1 MESTLT
7 EDKATPGDDPASA
20 NASRKPG
27 PGQVV
32 VVKPVVNAIGILRY
46 LAHKGAPERAADIAR
61 HLEINPSTCFNILR
75 TLVAEDVVDFNPL
88 SKTYSAGLG
97 LARLAEQLVTQGQ
110 RVQLALPFMRELA
123 VERGITVT
131 LWRRMGNDRIVLV
144 SSESSPT
151 DLHIYM
157 PLGQRLPILMG
168 ASGRLFV
175 GQMNL
180 AEDALRAEFAG
191 IRWARPLSFKE
202 YQEQVNLARRRGWAV
217 DDGYFSDGVL
227 AIAAPVCDA
236 SQNIAYTVSAVM
248 IRSHNGDAEARI
260 KALGESLK
268 ELAKRLES
276 VLF

>member
-1 MESTLT
+1 MKTAARSSKGDKGHL
-7 EDKATPGDDPASA
+7 EDMPTAPPPSA
-20 NASRKPG
+20 
-27 PGQVV
+27 V

-61 HLEINPSTCFNILR
+61 HLQINPSTCFNILR
-75 TLVAEDVVDFNPL
+75 TLVAEDVVDFNTL

-97 LARLAEQLVTQGQ
+97 LARLADQLVTQGQ
-110 RVQLALPFMRELA
+110 RIQLALPFMRELA
-123 VERGITVT
+123 IERGLTVT

-175 GQMNL
+175 GGMNL
-180 AEDALRAEFAG
+180 PNEDLRAAFAK
-191 IRWARPLSFKE
+191 IRWARSITFEE
-202 YQEQVNLARRRGWAV
+202 YVDQVNLAQSCGWAV

-227 AIAAPVCDA
+227 AIAAPVHDA
-236 SQNIAYTVSAVM
+236 SQKIAFTVSAVM
-248 IRSHNGDAEARI
+248 IRSQNGDIDTRI
-260 KALGESLK
+260 KVLGESLK
-268 ELAKRLES
+268 ALGRRLET